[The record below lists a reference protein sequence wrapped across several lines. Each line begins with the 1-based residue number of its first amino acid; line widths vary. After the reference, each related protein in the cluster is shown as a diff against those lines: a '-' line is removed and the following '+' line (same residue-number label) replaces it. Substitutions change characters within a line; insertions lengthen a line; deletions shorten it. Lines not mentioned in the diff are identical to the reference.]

1 MKWCLLSLISLLLP
15 YSAQAAVS
23 ISEVAWMGS
32 SASANHEWIELHND
46 GSAQD
51 VSGWTLSD
59 GVNLSIDLTGTIS
72 QNSYAVLERTS
83 EDSAPGTAFLV
94 YTGALVNTGATLR
107 LTRSD
112 GSLVD
117 QVSGGT
123 DWESIGGDNA
133 TKETAQYTSS
143 GWVTAAPTPGAGLN
157 WTVEED
163 TSEDDDTETLNQ
175 EDLKKTSTVSTRK
188 TKSSSAETVRLI
200 LPDVSLKLVVDA
212 QSLGYVNQ
220 PISFSVKPSGIGD
233 TLIDSL
239 QYEWNFGDGLTSDQK
254 EPTHI

>member
-123 DWESIGGDNA
+123 D
-133 TKETAQYTSS
+133 
-143 GWVTAAPTPGAGLN
+143 
-157 WTVEED
+157 
-163 TSEDDDTETLNQ
+163 
-175 EDLKKTSTVSTRK
+175 
-188 TKSSSAETVRLI
+188 
-200 LPDVSLKLVVDA
+200 
-212 QSLGYVNQ
+212 
-220 PISFSVKPSGIGD
+220 
-233 TLIDSL
+233 
-239 QYEWNFGDGLTSDQK
+239 
-254 EPTHI
+254 